1 MGKGSKSS
9 YQYHLVWETLDTE
22 EAAYIWHIEKSFD
35 ELERSI
41 RRIDSLLGQIRAKGR
56 QQYLETNPEQFSRIV
71 HDYSDDTKGLIIW
84 KDTLEEK
91 LF

>member
-1 MGKGSKSS
+1 VGFSTAQVLSK
-9 YQYHLVWETLDTE
+9 TLRGRE
-22 EAAYIWHIEKSFD
+22 SACIWHIEKSVS

-41 RRIDSLLGQIRAKGR
+41 RRIDGFLGQIRIKGR

-71 HDYSDDTKGLIIW
+71 HDYSGNTKGFIVW
-84 KDTLEEK
+84 KDLLEER